1 MKEKIIH
8 TTKYDVGDAVYWLEV
23 NNGIYEIE
31 HTKIKSINIGAKIH
45 HRYEVSYTTRAEFD
59 LFDTFEEAKKGAIN
73 RQIERNGRTLEIIK
87 EYKDIK
93 VSQF

>member
-31 HTKIKSINIGAKIH
+31 HTKIKSINIGVKILGYLD
-45 HRYEVSYTTRAEFD
+45 R
-59 LFDTFEEAKKGAIN
+59 
-73 RQIERNGRTLEIIK
+73 
-87 EYKDIK
+87 
-93 VSQF
+93 